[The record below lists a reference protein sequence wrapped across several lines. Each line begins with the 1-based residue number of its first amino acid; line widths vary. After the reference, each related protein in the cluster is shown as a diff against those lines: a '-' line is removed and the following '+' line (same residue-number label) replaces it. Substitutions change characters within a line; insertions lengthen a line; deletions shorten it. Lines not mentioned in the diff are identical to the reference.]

1 MTDLPTEISIAEQA
15 EKAGRRTQAI
25 LPVGA
30 YPDLDTLREH
40 VQTFMPD
47 GKSQAGMMA
56 RAKAMEL
63 DFWLRASRQRAANE
77 ADGVV

>member
-1 MTDLPTEISIAEQA
+1 MSDLPTEISIAEQA

-25 LPVGA
+25 LPAGV
-30 YPDLDTLREH
+30 YPDLDALREH
-40 VQTFMPD
+40 IKDFMPD

-63 DFWLRASRQRAANE
+63 DFWLRAGRQRAANE